1 MILVD
6 YLEQNAQR
14 YPEKPA
20 VVCGGQTCTY
30 AQLWHQV
37 QHRASELSSLHLT
50 PSTFRSALPLGSA
63 KNLPHST
70 FHIPHCFRSTQDL
83 DFLVTYLATH
93 LAGGVATPLEHGMPE
108 PLFQEVKA
116 RLQSAEIPEGIA
128 DILYTTGTTG
138 QSKGVMI
145 SHRAMMADAE
155 NLIAGQGFSH
165 DLVFVINGP
174 LNHIGSLSKLWPC
187 IMLGATIL
195 IIDGMKDLNAF
206 FRALDYPATKM
217 ATFFVPATIRMIL
230 QFAPDKLASYAH
242 KLDFIES
249 GAAPLPQAD
258 MQRLCELLPTT
269 RLYNTYASTETGII
283 ATYNYNLN
291 TEFPTPS
298 RGGARGGVCG
308 LPGCLGRPMPHSRL
322 LITPEGLIACQGD
335 TLMSGYAGDP
345 ELTATVLRDNTIFT
359 SDVGTIDSEGMLH
372 LSGRASD
379 VINVGGFKVS
389 PIEVESVAMSNSL
402 VSDCICI
409 SADHPVTGRA
419 LKLLV
424 VTPSNQPLDKRSL
437 ARYLADRLEPY
448 KVPMLYE
455 QVDTIARTYNGKL
468 DRKHYQ

>member
-1 MILVD
+1 MMLVD

-14 YPEKPA
+14 YPDKVA
-20 VVCGGQTCTY
+20 VVCGDQSLTY
-30 AQLWHQV
+30 ARLWQAVHTQ
-37 QHRASELSSLHLT
+37 SLSLSKSL
-50 PSTFRSALPLGSA
+50 S
-63 KNLPHST
+63 K
-70 FHIPHCFRSTQDL
+70 IHCFRSSQSI

-93 LAGGVATPLEHGMPE
+93 LAGGVSAPLEHGMPDS
-108 PLFQEVKA
+108 LFQEVQA
-116 RLQSAEIPEGIA
+116 RLQSSDIPEGIA

-138 QSKGVMI
+138 QSKGVMV
-145 SHRAMMADAE
+145 SHRAMIADAE

-195 IIDGMKDLNAF
+195 IIEGMKDLNAF
-206 FRALDYPATKM
+206 FQALDYPASKV

-230 QFAPDKLASYAH
+230 QFAPDKLASYAD

-258 MQRLCELLPTT
+258 MQRLCDLLPKT

-283 ATYNYNLN
+283 ATYNYNDGRCMAN
-291 TEFPTPS
+291 
-298 RGGARGGVCG
+298 
-308 LPGCLGRPMPHSRL
+308 CLGRPMPHSRIQ
-322 LITPEGLIACQGD
+322 ITPDGLIACQGD
-335 TLMSGYAGDP
+335 TIMSGYAGDP
-345 ELTATVLRDNTIFT
+345 ELTATVLRDDTIFT
-359 SDVGTIDSEGMLH
+359 SDVGTIDDEGMLH

-389 PIEVESVAMSNSL
+389 PIEVEAVAMSNPL

-409 SADHPVTGRA
+409 SANHPVTGRA

-424 VTPSNQPLDKRSL
+424 VTPSGQTLDKRSL

-455 QVDTIARTYNGKL
+455 QVDAVARTYNGKL
-468 DRKHYQ
+468 NRKHYLE

>member
-1 MILVD
+1 MRLVD

-14 YPEKPA
+14 YPDKLA
-20 VVCGGQTCTY
+20 VVCGGQSLTY
-30 AQLWHQV
+30 AQLWQAV
-37 QHRASELSSLHLT
+37 QAQRLLLSKSLCH
-50 PSTFRSALPLGSA
+50 
-63 KNLPHST
+63 NDHST
-70 FHIPHCFRSTQDL
+70 TDHPAFIHCFRSSQSI

-93 LAGGVATPLEHGMPE
+93 LAGGVSAPLEHGMPDA
-108 PLFQEVKA
+108 LFQEVQA
-116 RLQSAEIPEGIA
+116 RLQSSDIPEGIA

-138 QSKGVMI
+138 QSKGVMV
-145 SHRAMMADAE
+145 SHRAMIADAE

-195 IIDGMKDLNAF
+195 IIEGMKDLNAF
-206 FRALDYPATKM
+206 FQALDYPASKV

-230 QFAPDKLASYAH
+230 QFAPDKLASYAD

-258 MQRLCELLPTT
+258 MQRLCDLLPKT

-283 ATYNYNLN
+283 ATYNFNDGRCMAN
-291 TEFPTPS
+291 
-298 RGGARGGVCG
+298 
-308 LPGCLGRPMPHSRL
+308 CLGRPMPHSRIQ
-322 LITPEGLIACQGD
+322 ITPDGLIACQGD
-335 TLMSGYAGDP
+335 TIMSGYAGDP
-345 ELTATVLRDNTIFT
+345 ELTATVLRDDTIFT
-359 SDVGTIDSEGMLH
+359 SDVGTIDDEGMLH

-389 PIEVESVAMSNSL
+389 PIEVEAVAMSNPL

-409 SADHPVTGRA
+409 SANHPVTGRA

-424 VTPSNQPLDKRSL
+424 VTPSGQTLDKRSL

-455 QVDTIARTYNGKL
+455 QVDAVARTYNGKL
-468 DRKHYQ
+468 NRKHYLE